1 MDDHL
6 NDTIRLN
13 TAIAQLTD
21 FADTY
26 PDGEQI
32 HGDMDLTVDD
42 VRLAIEAAKRG
53 ANIEEIP
60 EIDLSKPLRDDLAP
74 E

>member
-6 NDTIRLN
+6 EDTIRLN
-13 TAIAQLTD
+13 TAIARLAD

-32 HGDMDLTVDD
+32 DGDMKLTVED
-42 VRLAIEAAKRG
+42 VRLVITAAKRG
-53 ANIEEIP
+53 ANVVEIP
-60 EIDLSKPLRDDLAP
+60 EIALTEPLRNN
-74 E
+74 